1 MDRHGRNFPIELTI
15 NPVATIAGLM
25 LSVFMRD
32 ITERKEQEARIL
44 RLARVYAM
52 LSAVNAVIIR
62 VRKRQQLFE
71 DTTRIVRDAGQF
83 GAAWVGIMG
92 PDAKVVQ
99 PVASSGIALSRL
111 AAHYRPEGSA
121 YSEGCQAALKT
132 LQKLEPLI
140 INDLSTAPSG
150 HICADYQ
157 SMVALPLRI
166 DATHLGVLVLY
177 ADERDFFDE
186 QEIGILRELVGNIS
200 FALDHI
206 EKEETLNYL
215 ALYDGLTGL
224 PNRTLFA
231 DRLAQQILA
240 SKRDGSKLALLVLNL
255 ERFRNVN
262 ETLGLSGGDA
272 LLKLVA
278 QRLREIGL
286 GEDNLSR
293 TNGDCFALSLYDVKA
308 ESDVARVLQE
318 QILPCF
324 QQSFSLVQGE
334 LLVSASVG
342 IALYPDD
349 GDTTDS
355 LFSNAEIM
363 QKKARQS
370 GERFLFYAPGMNT
383 RVARELHLETRLRK
397 AVTANEFV
405 LYYQP
410 KVNLRS
416 GHVTGME
423 ALIRWNDPINGL
435 IPPAEFIPALEETGM
450 IIEVGRWALE
460 QATIDYGRWLTAGLQ
475 PPRIAVNVSPIQ
487 LRHSDFVASI
497 GRIVESCPH
506 AVDCLDLELTES
518 LLMEDIQSS
527 IRKLKK
533 IKEYKIQIGI
543 DDFGTGYSSLAYLA
557 KLPVDALKIDRT
569 FITNMSDNPDNLMIV
584 TTIISLGHNLGLKVI
599 AEGVETEEQAKFLRL
614 LRCDEMQG
622 FLISKPVPSLEIQA
636 MLKKMGSWRVI

>member
-1 MDRHGRNFPIELTI
+1 
-15 NPVATIAGLM
+15 
-25 LSVFMRD
+25 
-32 ITERKEQEARIL
+32 
-44 RLARVYAM
+44 
-52 LSAVNAVIIR
+52 
-62 VRKRQQLFE
+62 
-71 DTTRIVRDAGQF
+71 
-83 GAAWVGIMG
+83 
-92 PDAKVVQ
+92 
-99 PVASSGIALSRL
+99 
-111 AAHYRPEGSA
+111 
-121 YSEGCQAALKT
+121 
-132 LQKLEPLI
+132 
-140 INDLSTAPSG
+140 
-150 HICADYQ
+150 
-157 SMVALPLRI
+157 
-166 DATHLGVLVLY
+166 
-177 ADERDFFDE
+177 
-186 QEIGILRELVGNIS
+186 
-200 FALDHI
+200 
-206 EKEETLNYL
+206 
-215 ALYDGLTGL
+215 
-224 PNRTLFA
+224 
-231 DRLAQQILA
+231 
-240 SKRDGSKLALLVLNL
+240 
-255 ERFRNVN
+255 
-262 ETLGLSGGDA
+262 
-272 LLKLVA
+272 
-278 QRLREIGL
+278 
-286 GEDNLSR
+286 
-293 TNGDCFALSLYDVKA
+293 
-308 ESDVARVLQE
+308 
-318 QILPCF
+318 
-324 QQSFSLVQGE
+324 
-334 LLVSASVG
+334 
-342 IALYPDD
+342 
-349 GDTTDS
+349 
-355 LFSNAEIM
+355 
-363 QKKARQS
+363 
-370 GERFLFYAPGMNT
+370 
-383 RVARELHLETRLRK
+383 LHLETRLRK